1 MRNRVP
7 TQAAT
12 RFKKD
17 YEIPFSFSPLPPP
30 PRVIRDNLATNRKKK
45 EKNSDPRPSI
55 DPREREIRRRASAK
69 RGLGDDEEAEIA
81 TDPLGER
88 PLYEGDG
95 NAQRLRCTR
104 ER

>member
-1 MRNRVP
+1 MP

-45 EKNSDPRPSI
+45 KKKIPIRAPRSI
-55 DPREREIRRRASAK
+55 LEREIRRRASAK